1 MAASRKI
8 IKSYSGRTSKEELLL
23 SIVKILLKSKK
34 EV

>member
-1 MAASRKI
+1 MAANRKI
-8 IKSYSGRTSKEELLL
+8 IKNYNGKTSKEELLL